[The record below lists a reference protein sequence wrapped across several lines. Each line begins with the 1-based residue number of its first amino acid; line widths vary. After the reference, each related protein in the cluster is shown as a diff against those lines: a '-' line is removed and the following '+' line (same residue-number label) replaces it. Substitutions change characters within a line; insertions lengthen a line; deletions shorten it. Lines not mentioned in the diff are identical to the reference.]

1 MPEPPGLSR
10 GWLAKSPGSADPL
23 IQTAQLFLQEQES
36 AGLRAPRHESTRRSD
51 NKVKYFWSMWQKQF
65 HLTKKEVVP
74 YLQRN
79 TRASGSG
86 APGSERALGDTV
98 WQMHGV
104 RSLGANSML
113 LCKCTWPPAP
123 AALT

>member
-1 MPEPPGLSR
+1 ML
-10 GWLAKSPGSADPL
+10 
-23 IQTAQLFLQEQES
+23 
-36 AGLRAPRHESTRRSD
+36 
-51 NKVKYFWSMWQKQF
+51 QKQF

-86 APGSERALGDTV
+86 ALGPERAPGDTV
-98 WQMHGV
+98 GQMHGV
-104 RSLGANSML
+104 QSLGANSML
-113 LCKCTWPPAP
+113 LCKCAWPPAP